1 MLVLRGG
8 VVLTEFA
15 LAQLLEKAG
24 AAFDPPGLSAVY
36 YYFVDVENPLDYQ
49 QQRSLRSLL
58 SDAELAN
65 CSDLDFQQGF
75 LVVPRLGTISSW
87 SSKATDIA
95 HNCALSQIKRI
106 ERGVFYTVN
115 GLEKSRMMAHCHDP
129 LTESLL
135 TQTNQLE
142 DLFSQVPP
150 KPLQTFDLLAGGL
163 PELQRINTQL
173 GLSLSEIECQHLLQL
188 YAGLQRNPTAAEL
201 MMFAQVN
208 SEHCRHKIFNAL
220 WTIDGVKRTK
230 SLFSMI
236 KNTQQQHPDNALV
249 AYSDNAAV
257 LVGHQANHFF
267 PSGDTNL
274 YQSTE
279 MNYGIVLKVETHNH
293 PTAIAPFPGAATGSG
308 GEIRDE
314 AATGRGGRAK
324 AGLCGFSVSNLQ
336 IPNLPQ
342 PWECT
347 IPTAPHLSSAL
358 DIMLQG
364 PIGAASFNNEF
375 GRPNL
380 CGYFRTLLMP
390 EFGSSDAAVNYSY
403 RGYHKPIMIAGGI
416 GQITADQ
423 THKQVVPLGAPIVVL
438 GGPAFAIG
446 LGGGSASSRASSN
459 STESLDFASVQRS
472 NPEMQRRAQEVINA
486 CWLRGAKDNPILSI
500 HDVGAGG
507 LSNALPEIIH
517 DAQRGAVFQL
527 RAVPLA
533 DPSLSPLEIWCN
545 ESQERYVLALDKQH
559 LDWFEAVCQRERCP
573 YAVLGYANDSGEL
586 VVADALHDQ
595 HAVDL
600 PLSALFEKMP
610 ALACHSPLFSAN
622 AVEFNAT
629 DITLEEAALRVLQLP
644 SVADKSFLITIGDRS
659 VGGLV
664 ARDQMVGPWQ
674 VPVADVAVTMSDFTG
689 YSGEAMAMGERPMIA
704 LIDPAASARMAVAE
718 ALTNITAARVDSL
731 SSISLSANWMGAP
744 LHGAE
749 GDALYQAV
757 EAIGMELCPAL
768 GISIPVGKDSLS
780 MQTAWHSEDQ
790 RYQVTSPL
798 SLVIT
803 AAGAVA
809 DVRDTLTPLLV
820 DDEDT
825 EIVFIDLAAGSAALG
840 ATALAQVYQQLGSRA
855 ADVRDV
861 GFLKR
866 FYTAMTELKQQQLLL
881 AYHDRSDGGL
891 FAALCEMMFAGHVGL
906 TIDITALQ
914 PDPLACLFNE
924 ELGVVLQYKTV
935 NAAQV
940 NAVFSEYG
948 LSDSVYVLGE
958 INKQDQLEITQQGK
972 VIYNESRI
980 KLQRTWSAT
989 SFHLRSL
996 RDNPASARQ
1005 EYDLLLDDQNR
1016 GLTPAL
1022 TFDLPALPVVN
1033 INTAKPKVA
1042 ILREQG
1048 VNGQLEMAAAFYA
1061 AGFDVVDVH
1070 MQDLLAGK
1078 TLDEFQGLAACG
1090 GFSYGDV
1097 LGAGSGWAQ
1106 TILHNAG
1113 LKNSFEQFFHRDNTF
1128 TLGVCNGCQ
1137 MLSQLTTLIP
1147 GADHWPRFLLNES
1160 HQYEA
1165 RLVQVRIEQ
1174 SSSVLLQGMQGSVLP
1189 VVVSHGEGRAVY
1201 SDLAE
1206 ASVAPMSYVD
1216 SDHQVTAK
1224 YPQNPNGSELSA
1236 AGAVS
1241 VDGRVTIMMPHPER
1255 VFRAEQ
1261 LSWCPDGWAVSPW
1274 VQCFINAKNL
1284 FSG

>member
-15 LAQLLEKAG
+15 LTQLLEKTASASG
-24 AAFDPPGLSAVY
+24 HADLSVVY
-36 YYFVDVENPLDYQ
+36 YYFVDVESPLDDH

-58 SDAELAN
+58 SDAELVSS
-65 CSDLDFQQGF
+65 SDLDFQQGF

-95 HNCALSQIKRI
+95 LNCGLQHVKRI
-106 ERGVFYTVN
+106 ERGAFYTVD
-115 GLEKSRMMAHCHDP
+115 GLETSSMTMHCHDP
-129 LTESLL
+129 LIESVL
-135 TQTNQLE
+135 TQSCELDE
-142 DLFSQVPP
+142 LFSHVSP
-150 KPLQTFDLLAGGL
+150 KPLQSFDLLAGGL
-163 PELQRINTQL
+163 ANLQRINDQL
-173 GLSLSEIECQHLLQL
+173 GLSLSDNEMQHLLQL
-188 YAGLQRNPTAAEL
+188 YTDLQRNPTAAEL

-208 SEHCRHKIFNAL
+208 SEHCRHKIFNGH
-220 WTIDGVKRTK
+220 WTIAGVEKTK
-230 SLFSMI
+230 SLFAMI
-236 KNTQQQHPDNALV
+236 RNTQQQHPDNALV

-257 LVGHQANHFF
+257 LVGHSAQHFF
-267 PSGDTNL
+267 PVGASYM
-274 YQSTE
+274 YQPQQID
-279 MNYGIVLKVETHNH
+279 YGIVLKVETHNH

-324 AGLCGFSVSNLQ
+324 AGLCGFSVSNLS
-336 IPNLPQ
+336 IPNLQQ
-342 PWECT
+342 PWECA
-347 IPTAPHLSSAL
+347 IPVAPHLSSAL
-358 DIMLQG
+358 DIMLRG

-380 CGYFRTLLMP
+380 CGYFRTLLIP
-390 EFGSSDAAVNYSY
+390 EFGDDDAAIRYSY
-403 RGYHKPIMIAGGI
+403 RGYHKPIMIAGGV
-416 GQITADQ
+416 GQITTDQ
-423 THKQVVPLGAPIVVL
+423 THKEAVPVGAPIVVL

-446 LGGGSASSRASSN
+446 LGGGSASSRASS
-459 STESLDFASVQRS
+459 SASASLDFASVQRS

-545 ESQERYVLALDKQH
+545 ESQERYVLALDQQH
-559 LDWFEAVCQRERCP
+559 LAWFEAACQRERCP

-586 VVADALHDQ
+586 VVADVLHDQ

-610 ALACHSPLFSAN
+610 ALACRSPLFTAH
-622 AVEFNAT
+622 AVKFDTT
-629 DITLEEAALRVLQLP
+629 DIALEEAALRVLQLP

-674 VPVADVAVTMSDFTG
+674 VPVADVAVTMSDFIAVT
-689 YSGEAMAMGERPMIA
+689 GEAMAMGERPLIA

-718 ALTNITAARVDSL
+718 ALTNIAAARVDSM

-744 LHGAE
+744 LHAAE

-757 EAIGMELCPAL
+757 EAIGMELCPEL

-780 MQTAWHSEDQ
+780 MQTAWQCDDQ

-820 DDEDT
+820 NDEDT
-825 EIVFIDLAAGSAALG
+825 EIIFIDLASGSAALG
-840 ATALAQVYQQLGSRA
+840 ATALAQVYQQLGAQA

-861 GFLKR
+861 GLLKR
-866 FYTAMTELKQQQLLL
+866 FYAAMTELKQQQLLL

-891 FAALCEMMFAGHVGL
+891 LATFCEMMFAGHVGL

-914 PDPLACLFNE
+914 QNPLACLFNE
-924 ELGVVLQYKTV
+924 ELGVVCQYKMA
-935 NAAQV
+935 NK
-940 NAVFSEYG
+940 NKIEAVLNQYG
-948 LSDSVYVLGE
+948 LNEYVYRCGKL
-958 INKQDQLEITQQGK
+958 NQQDKLEIKQHSE
-972 VIYNESRI
+972 VIYSEPRVE
-980 KLQRTWSAT
+980 LQRAWSAT

-996 RDNPASARQ
+996 RENPASALQ
-1005 EYDLLLDDQNR
+1005 EYDLLLDNQHR
-1016 GLTPAL
+1016 GLTPML
-1022 TFDLPALPVVN
+1022 TFDLPTLPLVS
-1033 INTAKPKVA
+1033 INTTKPKVA

-1048 VNGQLEMAAAFYA
+1048 INGQLEMAAAFYA

-1078 TLDEFQGLAACG
+1078 TLDDFQGLAACG

-1113 LKNSFEQFFHRDNTF
+1113 LKNSFQQFFHRDNTF

-1137 MLSQLTTLIP
+1137 MLSQLTSLIP
-1147 GADHWPRFLLNES
+1147 GAGHWPKFAVNES

-1165 RLVQVRIEQ
+1165 RLVQVRVEH
-1174 SSSVLLQGMQGSVLP
+1174 STSVLLQGMQGSVLP
-1189 VVVSHGEGRAVY
+1189 LVVSHGEGRAVY
-1201 SDLAE
+1201 SGSTEGLI
-1206 ASVAPMSYVD
+1206 PPIRYVD
-1216 SDHQVTAK
+1216 SQHKLASV
-1224 YPQNPNGSELSA
+1224 YPANPNGSELSA

-1241 VDGRVTIMMPHPER
+1241 LDGRVTIMMPHPER
-1255 VFRAEQ
+1255 VFRVEQ
-1261 LSWCPDGWAVSPW
+1261 LSWCPDEWAVSPW
-1274 VQCFINAKNL
+1274 LQCFINAKKL
-1284 FSG
+1284 V